1 VNDQLE
7 LTGLDRLER
16 AVKSL
21 GEISYAPLMKSWEDI
36 LQEDNTR
43 AAMAGL
49 DGEGVRMDT
58 YAPVTYRPKAVKLI
72 DYKILANNNLT
83 SSHYRSLAGPPLAP
97 RGMQSRIVTNYRTAS
112 AELSDGRWTAIG
124 AWEDV
129 LSTTGVSFLRYHF
142 TGSGALPVRD
152 LRGIRPDVK
161 VEARRSL
168 RDFLMQY
175 MRSFR
180 GR

>member
-1 VNDQLE
+1 VNDQLD

-21 GEISYAPLMKSWEDI
+21 GEISYAPLMAEWETI
-36 LQEDNTR
+36 LSDDNTR
-43 AAMAGL
+43 SAMAGI
-49 DGEGVRMDT
+49 DGKGNPLQ
-58 YAPVTYRPKAVKLI
+58 PVTYRPKSVRRI
-72 DYKILANNNLT
+72 DYKLLSNNNLT

-129 LSTTGVSFLRYHF
+129 LSTKGVSFLRYHF

-152 LRGIRPDVK
+152 LRGIRPDVR

-168 RDFLMQY
+168 RDFLTQY
-175 MRSFR
+175 MRYLR
-180 GR
+180 GK

>member
-1 VNDQLE
+1 MNDQLD

-21 GEISYAPLMKSWEDI
+21 EEISFTPLMEAWETI
-36 LQEDNTR
+36 LSDDNR
-43 AAMAGL
+43 RGAMAGL
-49 DGEGVRMDT
+49 DGKGNPLQ
-58 YAPVTYRPKAVKLI
+58 PVTYRPVPVKRI
-72 DYKILANNNLT
+72 DYRTLANNNLT
-83 SSHYRSLAGPPLAP
+83 SSHYRSLSGPPLAP
-97 RGMQSRIVTNYRTAS
+97 RGLQSRIVTNYRTAS

-129 LSTTGVSFLRYHF
+129 LSTRGVSFLRYHF

-152 LRGIRPDVK
+152 LRGIRPDVR
-161 VEARRSL
+161 VEARRTL
-168 RDFLMQY
+168 REFLMHY
-175 MRSFR
+175 MRALR